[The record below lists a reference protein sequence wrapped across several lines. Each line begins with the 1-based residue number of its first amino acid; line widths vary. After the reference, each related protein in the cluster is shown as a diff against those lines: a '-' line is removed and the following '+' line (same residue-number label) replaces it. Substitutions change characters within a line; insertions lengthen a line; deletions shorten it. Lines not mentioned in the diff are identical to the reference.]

1 MRMRQS
7 IAEYERAFL
16 EHTHL
21 DREHRQQIRRA
32 AVKRTHVRRR
42 ERHQQGA
49 FRRFVV
55 LAATLAATVVL
66 VSIAM
71 FETLALLMS

>member
-1 MRMRQS
+1 MRQS

-21 DREHRQQIRRA
+21 DREHRQQMRA
-32 AVKRTHVRRR
+32 RAVRRTHVRRH
-42 ERHQQGA
+42 ERNTQGQ

-55 LAATLAATVVL
+55 LSFVLVATVVL

-71 FETLALLMS
+71 FETLAAIMS

>member
-21 DREHRQQIRRA
+21 DRAHRHELRHT
-32 AVKRTHVRRR
+32 AVKRTHVRYR
-42 ERHQQGA
+42 ERHEQNS

-55 LAATLAATVVL
+55 LTVTLVTTVVL
-66 VSIAM
+66 VSWAM
-71 FETLALLMS
+71 FQTLAWLMA

>member
-1 MRMRQS
+1 MRQS

-21 DREHRQQIRRA
+21 DREHRQRMRQR
-32 AVKRTHVRRR
+32 AVKRTHSRRR
-42 ERHQQGA
+42 ERHEQRG

-55 LAATLAATVVL
+55 LTFTLVATVVL

-71 FETLALLMS
+71 FETLAMIMA